1 LLNEKAH
8 VNLVSAKDGDTE
20 VANTTKQMKK
30 QMVEKAVAE
39 RQINA
44 AGNKKKSNVNL
55 NCLKLVLELIQA
67 SLIKNDN
74 KMDQN
79 ETPNDTND
87 QEQTKKLYES
97 FIQLIPYFFLILETI
112 ETNFDSTPTTTDDTA
127 KKTLEK
133 TYEKVDEE
141 DSPQKVYLYLE
152 IICLNCLLSIYKVNK
167 LLNKSKLDKS
177 KFNIELL
184 MQILQTND
192 KIAEKNTQFVDRINV
207 QEHILLLLSE
217 IASIFPDK
225 VLEHVLIMFVFVG
238 NKLARKDDSFS
249 FQIINK
255 IIKTILPSIVNSVN
269 STQMINNGKPEYQ
282 VTKLENN
289 SAETECKE
297 GRLVKTI
304 NVIQRHQKELPY
316 VSSLVCKILQ
326 SFVVALPHIPA
337 HRKTIIF
344 NQLLQIIG
352 LKDYLWITIVQSID
366 HYLVQSNDLLDFT
379 NNLQE
384 VTTKQQQL
392 LSSQTSSIVSKDEK
406 KLRDTLKTN
415 CQSMISLYIQFE
427 PTQVIQSSI
436 FLIAFLSKYFSILFN
451 KASKLLIS
459 KSGSN
464 DSKSTRI

>member
-1 LLNEKAH
+1 
-8 VNLVSAKDGDTE
+8 
-20 VANTTKQMKK
+20 MKK

-152 IICLNCLLSIYKVNK
+152 IICLNSLLSIYKVNK

-238 NKLARKDDSFS
+238 NKLAHKDDSFS
-249 FQIINK
+249 FQIIKK

-344 NQLLQIIG
+344 NQLLQIIA
-352 LKDYLWITIVQSID
+352 KPQR
-366 HYLVQSNDLLDFT
+366 LLMDK
-379 NNLQE
+379 NCPINRPQLSP
-384 VTTKQQQL
+384 KQ
-392 LSSQTSSIVSKDEK
+392 
-406 KLRDTLKTN
+406 
-415 CQSMISLYIQFE
+415 
-427 PTQVIQSSI
+427 
-436 FLIAFLSKYFSILFN
+436 
-451 KASKLLIS
+451 
-459 KSGSN
+459 
-464 DSKSTRI
+464 